1 MWVIVHPGL
10 LSSQGNPPIYKAMVI
25 GKNKKILGTS
35 CVIKQLACVNSLG
48 KIYKNLPLRR

>member
-1 MWVIVHPGL
+1 VIVHPGL

-48 KIYKNLPLRR
+48 RIYKNLPLRR